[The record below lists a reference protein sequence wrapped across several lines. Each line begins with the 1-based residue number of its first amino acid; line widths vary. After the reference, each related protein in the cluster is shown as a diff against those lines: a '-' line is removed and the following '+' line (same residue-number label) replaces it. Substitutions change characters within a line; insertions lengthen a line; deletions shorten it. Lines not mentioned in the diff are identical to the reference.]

1 MQPTPQCIDW
11 TGNQS
16 KEKIRGINL
25 PQNLTENIRKL
36 PLVKNWNCTQVYNCS
51 MNATELQRLGPLAR
65 ALRLG
70 CLCQNYLS
78 STKDTWT
85 GTTIKG
91 KIIHC
96 D

>member
-1 MQPTPQCIDW
+1 
-11 TGNQS
+11 
-16 KEKIRGINL
+16 
-25 PQNLTENIRKL
+25 
-36 PLVKNWNCTQVYNCS
+36 

-65 ALRLG
+65 DLRLG

-85 GTTIKG
+85 GTMIKG

-96 D
+96 DWGILFPIGHTVWVASDGSWSTQSPLRGPKKQITLGKLTLCPLW